1 MSKKTQTRLDIIYKA
16 IGDGLSQKDAAILAG
31 IDEST
36 LYIWKKDD
44 QSFSSQIEQKEI
56 EYKQRHIENIK
67 KASDKNWQASA
78 WWLERKHKKEFAQKI
93 ENENDL
99 NITIKTT
106 NYGDNN
112 SPQLPASEVPRE
124 LI

>member
-1 MSKKTQTRLDIIYKA
+1 MSKKTPERLEIIYKC
-16 IGDGLSQKDAAILAG
+16 ISDGLSQKDAAVMAG
-31 IDEST
+31 ISEDTFS
-36 LYIWKKDD
+36 LWKRDD
-44 QSFSSQIEQKEI
+44 SDFSENIMKKEI
-56 EYKQRHIENIK
+56 QHKQRHIENIK
-67 KASDKNWQASA
+67 KASDKSWQASA

-112 SPQLPASEVPRE
+112 PPQLPAPKVSGE